1 MLCCSP
7 GLSLSVSSVWVTGQF
22 NHSVSVNFSLCVSF
36 LSLQSHLLFK
46 GYCMKRW
53 GLLRMYH
60 RQNTRHSMVC
70 PNQIGSGFQR
80 VYHVI
85 IFRKTHRTQQPL
97 LSSLLWMH
105 SGYFSTF
112 TFWQSFENCQF
123 SKLCY
128 PVPVSIIYLSLILQ
142 MPHYVSL
149 LAPYRPCGSG
159 HQTCL
164 VVTQLGAFLSQP
176 EDLFASKLL
185 KRAHPADWPL
195 RQTCQARLTPGISL
209 VVGLQI

>member
-1 MLCCSP
+1 MGAAQNVPQTKHQAFYGLPKPNRQWLSK
-7 GLSLSVSSVWVTGQF
+7 GLSCDNLPKNTQDTTTPAIKPTVNAQWLFLYIYILTIIWKLSV
-22 NHSVSVNFSLCVSF
+22 
-36 LSLQSHLLFK
+36 FK
-46 GYCMKRW
+46 
-53 GLLRMYH
+53 
-60 RQNTRHSMVC
+60 T
-70 PNQIGSGFQR
+70 
-80 VYHVI
+80 
-85 IFRKTHRTQQPL
+85 L
-97 LSSLLWMH
+97 LSCPC
-105 SGYFSTF
+105 F
-112 TFWQSFENCQF
+112 N
-123 SKLCY
+123 
-128 PVPVSIIYLSLILQ
+128 YLSLILQ